1 MFVPCSRNAP
11 STRSIDRR
19 QLDFYIAAMSMIPPR
34 PTLDE
39 RLAGT
44 AGLDQRSRDIFRRL
58 VDTYLETGEP
68 VGSRTIARIL
78 PSSLSPASVRNVMM
92 DLEDAGL
99 IFSPH
104 TSAGRVPTE
113 QGLRFFVDAVMEVG
127 AMSNDER
134 ARIDAQVA
142 ATNRQRRI
150 EDLLG
155 EATTLLSGLSHCAGV
170 IVTPKINARL
180 KHIEFVN
187 LGPGRA
193 LVILVG
199 EDGSVENRVIEVPPG
214 LPPSTF
220 IQASNYLSTRF
231 QGKTIAEVQ
240 RFVRDEM
247 QSLRRELDE
256 IAARIVEAGIAQW
269 SGDSDAD
276 DKTLIVRG
284 QANLIENSTA
294 ANDLER
300 IRRLFEDIENK
311 RELVQLLGAAEIG
324 EGVRIFIGSEN
335 RLFSLSGSSIIVAP
349 YRNAEEK
356 IVGVLG
362 IIGPTRMNY
371 ARIIPMVDYTAKAVG
386 RLLT

>member
-1 MFVPCSRNAP
+1 M
-11 STRSIDRR
+11 T
-19 QLDFYIAAMSMIPPR
+19 MIPPK
-34 PTLDE
+34 PLNDD
-39 RLAGT
+39 RLTGI

-127 AMSNDER
+127 SMRTDDR
-134 ARIDAQVA
+134 ARIDAQIA
-142 ATNRQRRI
+142 ASNRQRRI
-150 EDLLG
+150 EDVLG

-170 IVTPKINARL
+170 ILAPKINARL

-199 EDGSVENRVIEVPPG
+199 EDGSVENRVIQVPPG

-231 QGKTIAEVQ
+231 QGKTIDEVQ

-256 IAARIVEAGIAQW
+256 ISARIVEAGIAQW
-269 SGDSDAD
+269 SGGADS

-284 QANLIENSTA
+284 QANLIENATA
-294 ANDLER
+294 AADLER
-300 IRRLFEDIENK
+300 IRKLFEDIENK
-311 RELVQLLGAAEIG
+311 RNW
-324 EGVRIFIGSEN
+324 R
-335 RLFSLSGSSIIVAP
+335 SS
-349 YRNAEEK
+349 
-356 IVGVLG
+356 
-362 IIGPTRMNY
+362 
-371 ARIIPMVDYTAKAVG
+371 
-386 RLLT
+386 

>member
-1 MFVPCSRNAP
+1 M
-11 STRSIDRR
+11 SIIPAKPF
-19 QLDFYIAAMSMIPPR
+19 LDDKLP
-34 PTLDE
+34 
-39 RLAGT
+39 GV

-68 VGSRTIARIL
+68 VGSRTISRIL

-104 TSAGRVPTE
+104 TSAGRIPTE
-113 QGLRFFVDAVMEVG
+113 QGLRFFVDALMEVG
-127 AMSNDER
+127 SVTAEER

-142 ATNRQRRI
+142 ASNRQRRI
-150 EDLLG
+150 EDVMG

-170 IVTPKINARL
+170 IMAPKMNARL

-187 LGPGRA
+187 LAPGRA

-199 EDGSVENRVIEVPPG
+199 EDGGVENRVIDVPPG
-214 LPPSTF
+214 LPPSVFVRAT
-220 IQASNYLSTRF
+220 NYLSSRL

-240 RFVRDEM
+240 RFVRNEM
-247 QSLRRELDE
+247 ENLRRELDDLS
-256 IAARIVEAGIAQW
+256 ARVVEAGIGIW
-269 SGDSDAD
+269 SGDSDPD
-276 DKTLIVRG
+276 SKTLIVKG
-284 QANLIENSTA
+284 QANLLENATA
-294 ANDLER
+294 VNDLER
-300 IRRLFEDIENK
+300 IRKLFEDIENK
-311 RELVQLLGAAEIG
+311 KELVQLLGLAEGG

-335 RLFSLSGSSIIVAP
+335 RLFSLSGSSLIVAP
-349 YRNAEEK
+349 YKNSEEK

-371 ARIIPMVDYTAKAVG
+371 ARIIPMVDYTAKVVG
-386 RLLT
+386 RLLS

>member
-1 MFVPCSRNAP
+1 M
-11 STRSIDRR
+11 T
-19 QLDFYIAAMSMIPPR
+19 MIPPK
-34 PTLDE
+34 PLNED
-39 RLAGT
+39 RLTGV

-127 AMSNDER
+127 SMPTDDR
-134 ARIDAQVA
+134 ARIDAQIA
-142 ATNRQRRI
+142 ASNRQRRI
-150 EDLLG
+150 EDVLG

-170 IVTPKINARL
+170 ILAPKINARL

-199 EDGSVENRVIEVPPG
+199 EDGSVENRVIQVPPG

-231 QGKTIAEVQ
+231 QGKTIDEVQ

-247 QSLRRELDE
+247 QLLRRELDE
-256 IAARIVEAGIAQW
+256 ISARIVEAGIAQW
-269 SGDSDAD
+269 SGGSDNE

-284 QANLIENSTA
+284 QANLIENATA
-294 ANDLER
+294 AADLER
-300 IRRLFEDIENK
+300 IRKLFEDIENK
-311 RELVQLLGAAEIG
+311 RELVQLWVPRREGGEMG
-324 EGVRIFIGSEN
+324 EGVRVLSMFIG
-335 RLFSLSGSSIIVAP
+335 
-349 YRNAEEK
+349 
-356 IVGVLG
+356 
-362 IIGPTRMNY
+362 
-371 ARIIPMVDYTAKAVG
+371 
-386 RLLT
+386 